1 MQIDRVAIIA
11 AHQSLS
17 VIESSQQ
24 SRRKDTVQ
32 NEVIRRAVKPAS
44 KGNIP
49 NSIIYTV
56 AASFANQELL

>member
-1 MQIDRVAIIA
+1 MLWDDIACRVIEVAIIA

-17 VIESSQQ
+17 VIESSQR

-44 KGNIP
+44 KE
-49 NSIIYTV
+49 TH
-56 AASFANQELL
+56 